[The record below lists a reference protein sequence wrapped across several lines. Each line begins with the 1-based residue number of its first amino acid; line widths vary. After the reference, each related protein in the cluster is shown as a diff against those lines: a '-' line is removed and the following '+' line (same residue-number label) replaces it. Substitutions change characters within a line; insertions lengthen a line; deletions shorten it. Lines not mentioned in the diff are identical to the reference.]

1 MKKILLRTIN
11 LVGAALPKSLQRF
24 IVDFPGVLGLLQR
37 LGHNAGD
44 EVVSPEGFRLSINP
58 LFHSNLVQRGGLA
71 DYEPEMRAAIRL
83 VTRPGWC
90 AYDVGANVG
99 VFSFLFASLVG
110 ESGKVYAF
118 EPEPN
123 NYECLAL
130 SVSQNSATNIITDN
144 RALGAIS
151 QKELFDRR
159 GGAFSGRLV
168 GTEGTHTP
176 TGNVIQV
183 ETTSIDSLIENEGY
197 QAPDV
202 LKIDVEGNEGLVL
215 EGMQTTLELHSPVI
229 ICELHSHLG
238 DSVEDV
244 HQLLR
249 SHNYIAYSISDYLRN
264 ERAAKALASLGGVRH
279 IVAVKSAT

>member
-1 MKKILLRTIN
+1 MKKNLLRIIN
-11 LVGAALPKSLQRF
+11 LLGAALPKSVQRF
-24 IVDFPGVLGLLQR
+24 IVDFPGVLGILQR
-37 LGHNAGD
+37 LGHDVAD
-44 EVVSPEGFRLSINP
+44 QVITPEGFRLSINP
-58 LFHSNLVQRGGLA
+58 LLHSNLDRQGGLA
-71 DYEPEMRAAIRL
+71 DYEPEMRSAISML
-83 VTRPGWC
+83 TRPGWC

-110 ESGKVYAF
+110 ESGRVYAF

-123 NYECLAL
+123 NYKCLKL
-130 SVSQNSATNIITDN
+130 SVSQNNVSNIITDN
-144 RALGAIS
+144 RALGATS

-183 ETTSIDSLIENEGY
+183 EATSIDALIENESY
-197 QAPDV
+197 RVPDI

-215 EGMQTTLELHSPVI
+215 MGMQKTLAAHSPAI

-238 DSVEDV
+238 DSIEDV
-244 HQLLR
+244 HRLFR
-249 SHNYIAYSISDYLRN
+249 DNNYTAYSISDYLLR
-264 ERAAKALASLGGVRH
+264 ERKAKALDSLMGIRH
-279 IVAVKSAT
+279 IVALRSEA